1 MCYKVFVIF
10 KIKPF
15 INVNKMFDIIPK
27 GVYYMLGTQV
37 QKSTKA
43 LKNAVLLFIKPEWVN
58 YWRVFHVGR

>member
-37 QKSTKA
+37 KKEFDGLGTC
-43 LKNAVLLFIKPEWVN
+43 LF
-58 YWRVFHVGR
+58 YSFY

>member
-1 MCYKVFVIF
+1 MLYKVFVIF

-43 LKNAVLLFIKPEWVN
+43 
-58 YWRVFHVGR
+58 